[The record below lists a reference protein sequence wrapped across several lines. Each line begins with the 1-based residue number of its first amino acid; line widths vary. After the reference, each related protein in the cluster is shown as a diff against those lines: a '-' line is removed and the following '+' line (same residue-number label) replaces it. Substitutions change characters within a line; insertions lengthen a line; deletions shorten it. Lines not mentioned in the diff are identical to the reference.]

1 MKARTVLFLSI
12 LLIVIL
18 VAAINWAAFAT
29 PIEISLLFTTVQLPL
44 GLSMLAVVGLL
55 SVLYLFFVWKT
66 QTSAFFESRRKTTEV
81 EKARKLAA
89 NEEES
94 RFETLRQ
101 MMENELGD
109 VHAKLDKL
117 MLTLAPE
124 EVEEETPKEG
134 IVEKIGDSIKKIG
147 QKLD

>member
-18 VAAINWAAFAT
+18 IAAINWTAFTT
-29 PIEISLLFTTVQLPL
+29 PISLSLLFTTIQVPL
-44 GLSMLAVVGLL
+44 GLSMLAVIGLL

-66 QTSAFFESRRKTTEV
+66 QTSAFFESRRKTSEV

-94 RFETLRQ
+94 RFESLRQ
-101 MMENELGD
+101 LVEDELDG
-109 VHAKLDKL
+109 VHEKLDKL
-117 MLTLAPE
+117 LLQLDPE
-124 EVEEETPKEG
+124 GSAVVEG
-134 IVEKIGDSIKKIG
+134 SDNVVEKIGDSIKKMG
-147 QKLD
+147 EKLK

>member
-1 MKARTVLFLSI
+1 MKARTALFLTI
-12 LLIVIL
+12 LFLVIL
-18 VAAINWAAFAT
+18 IAGINWTAFTT
-29 PIEISLLFTTVQLPL
+29 PIQLSLLFTTIQVPL

-94 RFETLRQ
+94 RFEALRQ
-101 MMENELGD
+101 MMENELED
-109 VHAKLDKL
+109 MHAKLDRLLVKL
-117 MLTLAPE
+117 DPEPE
-124 EVEEETPKEG
+124 EQKPAEEG
-134 IVEKIGDSIKKIG
+134 LVEKIGESIKKIG
-147 QKLD
+147 QKLE